1 VPDVKDRSFI
11 DRVTA
16 SPVNYWA
23 AMVTDV
29 CAAGAF
35 AYCGAR
41 WYSGPIAVAV
51 GAVMVGLFL
60 WTLIEYLM
68 HRFVL
73 HGGWGPPSRGHL
85 EHHRDPRATVSTP
98 VLTIALSLTFLFLI
112 VAWTL
117 PRGTTAL
124 LVFGVYAGYNYFAI
138 VHHLQ
143 HHHGGILARSPFFA
157 SPSGLHA
164 LHHRRPDTHFG
175 ITTCFWDRVLGT
187 FLEHEQVVTNR
198 AAP

>member
-1 VPDVKDRSFI
+1 M
-11 DRVTA
+11 TL

-23 AMVTDV
+23 SMVTDV

-51 GAVMVGLFL
+51 AVVIGGLFL
-60 WTLIEYLM
+60 WTLVEYLM
-68 HRFVL
+68 HRFVQ
-73 HGGWGPPSRGHL
+73 HGAWGPPSRGHVQ
-85 EHHRDPRATVSTP
+85 HHRDPRATVSTP
-98 VLTIALSLTFLFLI
+98 VLTIALSLTFSWVLL
-112 VAWTL
+112 ASTL

-143 HHHGGILARSPFFA
+143 HHHDGILARSRFFA
-157 SPSGLHA
+157 TPLGLHV
-164 LHHRRPDTHFG
+164 LHHRRPDAHFG

-187 FLEHEQVVTNR
+187 FLEHDQVVTKR